1 MGSRAA
7 ARHNALGLRSLRA
20 PPPAPHLPPALG
32 SRPGALPPRLPF
44 DRAPAPS
51 PVRRSAPP
59 RASSAPSPPAS
70 PAAPSP
76 PSRRRHPRAP
86 LCPLC
91 TSRPT
96 RPPCSPAIPFPC
108 GSLLAALTSP
118 SSLPLSSSPCPYF
131 PPTFLQLFLPLFSSL
146 CWPPPCRFLSLPWTR
161 CFSPATPEHTA
172 CRPLP
177 SNDLKRHPPTSDLV
191 LSLVQVDVDQCRV
204 FYPETNPIRVG
215 LRGGI

>member
-86 LCPLC
+86 LRPLC

-96 RPPCSPAIPFPC
+96 RPPCSPAIPLPLWIPPRRPHF
-108 GSLLAALTSP
+108 SLVP
-118 SSLPLSSSPCPYF
+118 SSLLFTLSLLSPYFSSTLPPSLFVPLLASSLSLSIAALDAMFLSSYPRAHC
-131 PPTFLQLFLPLFSSL
+131 
-146 CWPPPCRFLSLPWTR
+146 
-161 CFSPATPEHTA
+161 
-172 CRPLP
+172 LP
-177 SNDLKRHPPTSDLV
+177 SSPLQRPEKTSTNIRP
-191 LSLVQVDVDQCRV
+191 SLVTC
-204 FYPETNPIRVG
+204 PS
-215 LRGGI
+215 

>member
-32 SRPGALPPRLPF
+32 SRPGALPPRLPS

-59 RASSAPSPPAS
+59 RASSASSPPAS

-76 PSRRRHPRAP
+76 PSRRRRHPRAP
-86 LCPLC
+86 LRPRG

-96 RPPCSPAIPFPC
+96 RPPCSPAIPLPLRMPPRRPHC
-108 GSLLAALTSP
+108 SLVP
-118 SSLPLSSSPCPYF
+118 SSLLFTLSLLSPYF
-131 PPTFLQLFLPLFSSL
+131 SSTLPPSLFRPSVCPLLVAFYRCPGRDVSLQLPPSTLPPFLSPPT
-146 CWPPPCRFLSLPWTR
+146 T
-161 CFSPATPEHTA
+161 
-172 CRPLP
+172 
-177 SNDLKRHPPTSDLV
+177 
-191 LSLVQVDVDQCRV
+191 
-204 FYPETNPIRVG
+204 
-215 LRGGI
+215 